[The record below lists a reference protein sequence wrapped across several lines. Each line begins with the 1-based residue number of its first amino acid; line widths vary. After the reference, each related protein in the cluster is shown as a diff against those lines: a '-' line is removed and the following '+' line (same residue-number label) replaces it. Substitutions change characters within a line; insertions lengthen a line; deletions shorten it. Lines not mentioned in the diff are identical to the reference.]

1 MHTSAPLRPGST
13 HVLEL
18 KRFSCGYGLVQA
30 VGELDLH
37 VPAGSIT
44 VLLGPNGAGKTSTLM
59 AIAGHV
65 ELRQGDV
72 LFEGES
78 IRSLSAAERTRRGIG
93 LAPEGRRVFAEL
105 SVAENLLIGG
115 YTQARERARKTETR
129 VLELF
134 PRLAERYHQRAGTL
148 SGGEQQMLAIGRAL
162 MASPRLLLIDELSL
176 GLAPAMSQV
185 CWQAVMTLKR
195 EGRTVLVVE
204 QNTHRAL
211 VAADRVVL
219 LVSGR
224 KVYESSGG
232 QARADPAMV
241 DSFLGLTEVI

>member
-1 MHTSAPLRPGST
+1 M
-13 HVLEL
+13 LEL

-30 VGELDLH
+30 VGELDLA
-37 VPAGSIT
+37 VPSGLIT

-72 LFEGES
+72 LFAGQS
-78 IRSLSAAERTRRGIG
+78 IRSLSPAERTRRGIA

-115 YTQARERARKTETR
+115 YTQARESARETEAH

-134 PRLAERYHQRAGTL
+134 PRLAERYRQRAGAL

-162 MASPRLLLIDELSL
+162 MASPRLLMIDELSL
-176 GLAPAMSQV
+176 GLTPAMSRI
-185 CWQAVMTLKR
+185 CWQAVMALR
-195 EGRTVLVVE
+195 GEGRTVLVVE

-211 VAADRVVL
+211 AAADRVVV

-224 KVYESSGG
+224 KVYEAAGEE
-232 QARADPAMV
+232 ARADPGMV
-241 DSFLGLTEVI
+241 DSILGLTEAV